1 MRLRGKLLLLSLSLL
16 VLPWAGWQLLRVLG
30 EILREGQETALVA
43 SAEAVARGL
52 AQRPASLPTAGPG
65 LYAHALARPPQPARA
80 GADWDEHLHW
90 RQFGEPGA
98 GFRLRL
104 GLANDAYHLVID
116 VDDDS
121 PARGDAHWPIAPR
134 LDHIRLA
141 LHGRQGMVAL
151 RLANARPGPLKTA
164 GVDGGP
170 VPLRVSGHWREREG
184 GYVVA
189 LALPQGYSL
198 RALALAV
205 VDAGADDSADDG
217 TGRREHGTGPLPLP
231 VRQRSPALDGSLMQL
246 LPTGTRLRV
255 FDGQGWLLGEAGQ
268 LVGDGQA
275 PVSSWRR
282 GLYRHLLIDRD
293 AGTGEGQGDG
303 NQLAGGVRSQSPAVA
318 TAAGGASAVAWQ
330 PQAGGYLLQSAAVP
344 LSVAGQLR
352 GVVQLERRSDALL
365 RLTDRAMT
373 GLFGLT
379 LLALL
384 AVLLALVLFAG
395 RLGSR
400 IRRLADAAEN
410 ALDRD
415 GRVRAFPVS
424 KAGDEIGDLSRSFAR
439 LLEEVGTYTGYLR
452 GLSGKL
458 SHELN
463 TPIAIVRTSLE
474 NLEAETDPARARVYL
489 ERARGGIERMA
500 GLVRAMSEASRI
512 EQAIEAAQAEQFDLR
527 ALVAEC
533 AEAYRPLLAP
543 RQLRLTLPAA
553 PVPFQGAPELIVQ
566 ALDKLI
572 DNARSFCPEDGW
584 IGLQLAPEAGRVR
597 LAVANSGPPLPEQM
611 RGQLFDSLVSVRPHR
626 GAGVHL
632 GFGLHVVRLIAHWH
646 RGQVQADNLAAGEG
660 VAFNLDLAGAAPR

>member
-1 MRLRGKLLLLSLSLL
+1 LLLSLSLL

-52 AQRPASLPTAGPG
+52 AQRPASLPMAGPG
-65 LYAHALARPPQPARA
+65 LYAHGLTRVPQLTSGVADWGTAARA
-80 GADWDEHLHW
+80 HY
-90 RQFGEPGA
+90 FGEPGA
-98 GFRLRL
+98 GFSLLL
-104 GLANDAYHLVID
+104 GVANDSYYLLID

-121 PARGDAHWPIAPR
+121 PARGDAHWPIAAR
-134 LDHIRLA
+134 RDHVRLA

-151 RLANARPGPLKTA
+151 RLANAQPGALKVA
-164 GVDGGP
+164 GIDGDSA
-170 VPLRVSGHWREREG
+170 PLRVSGQWRERDG
-184 GYVVA
+184 GYVIGLV
-189 LALPQGYSL
+189 LPQGYSL
-198 RALALAV
+198 RALSVTVA
-205 VDAGADDSADDG
+205 DADDSTAVEG
-217 TGRREHGTGPLPLP
+217 GAVREYGTGPASLQ
-231 VRQRSPALDGSLMQL
+231 VRQRSAALDGSLAQL
-246 LPTGTRLRV
+246 LPPATRLRV
-255 FDGQGWLLGEAGQ
+255 FDADGWLLAEAGQ
-268 LVGDGQA
+268 LASDSGQTSLA
-275 PVSSWRR
+275 PWRR
-282 GLYRHLLIDRD
+282 WLYRQLRLGRQEAAADRTAD
-293 AGTGEGQGDG
+293 
-303 NQLAGGVRSQSPAVA
+303 GGVRSLAGEVV
-318 TAAGGASAVAWQ
+318 TAASGASAVAWR
-330 PQAGGYLLQSAAVP
+330 PATAGQHLLQSAAVP

-365 RLTDRAMT
+365 RLTDRAVS

-384 AVLLALVLFAG
+384 AVLVALVLFAG
-395 RLGSR
+395 RLGAR

-415 GRVRAFPVS
+415 GRVRAFPV
-424 KAGDEIGDLSRSFAR
+424 ARARDEIGDLSRSFAR

-474 NLEAETDPARARVYL
+474 NLEAEADPARARVYL

-512 EQAIEAAQAEQFDLR
+512 EQAIEAAQAERFDLR

-543 RQLRLTLPAA
+543 RSLRLTLPAA
-553 PVPFQGAPELIVQ
+553 PLPFHGAPELIVQ

-572 DNARSFCPEDGW
+572 DNARSFCPDEGW
-584 IGLQLAPEAGRVR
+584 VELRLSQDAGQAV
-597 LAVANSGPPLPEQM
+597 LTVANSGPVLPEQM
-611 RGQLFDSLVSVRPHR
+611 RGQLFDSLVSVRPHQ

-646 RGQVQADNLAAGEG
+646 RGQVQADNLPGGKG
-660 VAFNLDLAGAAPR
+660 VAFSLILGGAAPR